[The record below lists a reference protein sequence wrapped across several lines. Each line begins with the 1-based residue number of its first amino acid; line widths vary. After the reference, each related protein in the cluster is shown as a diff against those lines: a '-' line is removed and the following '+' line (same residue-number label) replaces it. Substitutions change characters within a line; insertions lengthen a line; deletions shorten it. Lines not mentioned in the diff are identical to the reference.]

1 MARLKICMYRLC
13 LMLGSSIFVPL
24 TLSAQTQYTLDECM
38 EMALKNNVRIKNAD
52 NDLRAAKEQKKSAFT
67 NYFPSLS
74 ATGLGFL
81 ADKGLVEVDMA
92 GQRLSAVKN
101 GLSGG
106 VTASLPLFTG
116 GQIVHG
122 NKLAKVNVE
131 VNRLKRAQSE
141 DEVRL
146 TVEQYFW
153 QVVMLKEKLR
163 TLSAIQT
170 QLEQIRNDVDAAVA
184 SGISDRNDLLQV
196 QLRKNETRSNY
207 ISVENALKVSRSL
220 LGQYIGQA
228 EDSIDVTVSMDGSFP
243 LPPDELY
250 CLPESSLASTTEYRL
265 LNKQLEASNL
275 EYKMTVGKN
284 LPTVAIGGGF
294 IYDDWM
300 DHSHPFWI
308 GGVTVSVPLTK
319 WWGGSHDMKQ
329 QRLKVRNAENLL
341 TDQSQLLIIRMQNTW
356 NAVTDAYKQVEIA
369 IESIGQA
376 EENLRLQSDYYQAGT
391 CTMSD
396 LLEAQSL
403 YQQSRDRYVE
413 SYAQYEVKKR
423 EYLQTTGRQ

>member
-1 MARLKICMYRLC
+1 M
-13 LMLGSSIFVPL
+13 
-24 TLSAQTQYTLDECM
+24 T
-38 EMALKNNVRIKNAD
+38 
-52 NDLRAAKEQKKSAFT
+52 
-67 NYFPSLS
+67 
-74 ATGLGFL
+74 
-81 ADKGLVEVDMA
+81 
-92 GQRLSAVKN
+92 
-101 GLSGG
+101 
-106 VTASLPLFTG
+106 
-116 GQIVHG
+116 
-122 NKLAKVNVE
+122 
-131 VNRLKRAQSE
+131 
-141 DEVRL
+141 
-146 TVEQYFW
+146 
-153 QVVMLKEKLR
+153 
-163 TLSAIQT
+163 
-170 QLEQIRNDVDAAVA
+170 
-184 SGISDRNDLLQV
+184 
-196 QLRKNETRSNY
+196 
-207 ISVENALKVSRSL
+207 
-220 LGQYIGQA
+220 
-228 EDSIDVTVSMDGSFP
+228 
-243 LPPDELY
+243 LPPEELS

-300 DHSHPFWI
+300 DHSHPFGI

-423 EYLQTTGRQ
+423 EYQ

>member
-1 MARLKICMYRLC
+1 MNRLKIYMCRLC
-13 LMLGSSIFVPL
+13 LVAGSGLLVFSP
-24 TLSAQTQYTLDECM
+24 LSAQTRYTLDECI

-52 NDLRAAKEQKKSAFT
+52 NDLRGAEEQKKSAFT
-67 NYFPSLS
+67 NYFPTVS
-74 ATGLGFL
+74 ATGIGFL
-81 ADKGLVEVDMA
+81 SDKGLVEMDVS

-101 GLSGG
+101 GLAGG
-106 VTASLPLFTG
+106 VTASLPVFAG

-131 VNRLKRAQSE
+131 VNRLKRSQSE

-163 TLSAIQT
+163 TLSTVQA
-170 QLEQIRNDVDAAVA
+170 QLDQIRRDVDAAVTA
-184 SGISDRNDLLQV
+184 GVTDRNDLLQV
-196 QLRKNETRSNY
+196 QLRKNETRSSY
-207 ISVENALKVSRSL
+207 ISVENALNVSRSL
-220 LGQYIGQA
+220 LGQYIGQMN
-228 EDSIDVTVSMDGSFP
+228 DSIDVAVNMDGGLP
-243 LPPDELY
+243 LRPDGLY
-250 CLPESSLASTTEYRL
+250 RSPEVSLPSTTEYRL
-265 LNKQLEASNL
+265 LNSQLDASKL

-329 QRLKVRNAENLL
+329 QRLKVRNSENQL

-356 NAVTDAYKQVEIA
+356 NAVTDAYKQLEIA

-376 EENLRLQSDYYQAGT
+376 QENLRLQSDYYQAGT

-423 EYLQTTGRQ
+423 EYLQATGR